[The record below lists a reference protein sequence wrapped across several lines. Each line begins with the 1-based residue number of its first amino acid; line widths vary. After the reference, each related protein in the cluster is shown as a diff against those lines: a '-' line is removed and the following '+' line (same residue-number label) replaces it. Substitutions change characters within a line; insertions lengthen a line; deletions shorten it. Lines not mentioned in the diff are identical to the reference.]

1 MAALRR
7 QQRRPLLPSFSAETT
22 VTDAMRARMEY
33 LFHSETVILRLLDLK
48 AIVKY
53 MGTMIT
59 GYITLRERARSAGG
73 GQGGGVKGG
82 SQVSQKLC
90 GQKSQSF

>member
-59 GYITLRERARSAGG
+59 GYITLREGAGRG
-73 GQGGGVKGG
+73 GKGR
-82 SQVSQKLC
+82 VT
-90 GQKSQSF
+90 SFSKTLRPKVAEFLINL

>member
-59 GYITLRERARSAGG
+59 GYITLRASAQRGG